1 MKPAVRLASFFG
13 AYFAYIGLF
22 APYLPLWLNS
32 RGFTPAEIGVLISPM
47 QWARVVGPPAWG
59 WMADHA
65 HGSHGVVRLLRISA
79 GLALCAA
86 LLLLFDLD
94 FWPLFLVLCL
104 MSFFLSGQVPISESL
119 ALHAARGSMKSY
131 GRMRLWGSFGFIVA
145 VTLCGPW
152 FDRVGIAWLPFSVI
166 LVLGL
171 VLASTFLLPPREVH
185 DLSPEPALI
194 RDMLADRRIQR
205 FLLASFLM
213 LVAHAPLYTLFSL
226 WLQSLGFSRTQIGLL
241 WALGVVAEI
250 AVFQFQHRI
259 FDKLSVGSCWILA
272 YGAAV
277 VRFLMIAF
285 SAGVVPV
292 LIVAQLLHAVT
303 FGIHHSASM
312 SLIREWFPSQ
322 AQARGQALYTMA
334 SYGLGGSLG
343 GIAAGWLW
351 EAVSPEFSFVAAAL
365 AGLAGMAAAVWA
377 LRASRSPA
385 SPQAGAKA

>member
-1 MKPAVRLASFFG
+1 LKPAVRLASFFG

-65 HGSHGVVRLLRISA
+65 HGSHGVARLLQISA
-79 GLALCAA
+79 GLALCSAV
-86 LLLLFDLD
+86 LLLFDLD

-145 VTLCGPW
+145 VILCGPW

-171 VLASTFLLPPREVH
+171 VLVSTFLLPPREVH

-194 RDMLADRRIQR
+194 RNMLADRRIQR

-259 FDKLSVGSCWILA
+259 FDRLSVGSCWILA

-292 LIVAQLLHAVT
+292 LILAQLLHAVT

-385 SPQAGAKA
+385 SPQADAKA